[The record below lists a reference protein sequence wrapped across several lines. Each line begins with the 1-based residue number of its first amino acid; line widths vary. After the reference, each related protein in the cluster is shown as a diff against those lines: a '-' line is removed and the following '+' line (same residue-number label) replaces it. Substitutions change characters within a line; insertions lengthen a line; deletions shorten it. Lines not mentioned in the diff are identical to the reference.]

1 MRALRFLLP
10 LAAFMGIAWFLY
22 QGLSRDPKEVPSP
35 LIGKPAPMFSLP
47 RLEAPETTWSP
58 EQMRGQVWLL
68 NVWGSWCSGCQIEHP
83 YLMQWAKD
91 HPQLPI
97 VGLAWKDMPDNAKGF
112 LAKLGDPYRIKVM
125 DFAGKVAIDYGV
137 YGAPETF
144 LIDKAGV
151 IRYKHIGPLTPE
163 ALRDRILPLARQL
176 QQAS

>member
-1 MRALRFLLP
+1 MRALRTLLP
-10 LAAFMGIAWFLY
+10 LVAFIAIAWFLY

-35 LIGKPAPMFSLP
+35 LIDKPAPAFSLP
-47 RLEAPETTWSP
+47 RLEAPESMWGP
-58 EQMRGQVWLL
+58 EAMRGKVWLL

-83 YLMQWAKD
+83 FLMQLAKEN
-91 HPQLPI
+91 QVPI

-112 LAKLGDPYRIKVM
+112 LAKLGDPYQIKVM

-144 LIDKAGV
+144 LIDKAGL

-163 ALRDRILPLARQL
+163 ALRDKIMPLARKL
-176 QQAS
+176 QQAQ